1 MRVTCVRV
9 TGTSVAIFLHAGEQ
23 RHAVERLFRSG
34 KFAIKRRDVDDD
46 ALGIKPGE
54 KLHAIEYRGRIE
66 LVPVR
71 PTKTARGSL
80 KGIDTDVPRESDRV

>member
-1 MRVTCVRV
+1 MSTITVSSKYQIVIPSKIR
-9 TGTSVAIFLHAGEQ
+9 E
-23 RHAVERLFRSG
+23 
-34 KFAIKRRDVDDD
+34 

-71 PTKTARGSL
+71 PTKCARGSL
-80 KGIDTDVPRESDRV
+80 KGIDTEVPRESDRL

>member
-1 MRVTCVRV
+1 MSTITVSSKYQIVIPLKIR
-9 TGTSVAIFLHAGEQ
+9 Q
-23 RHAVERLFRSG
+23 
-34 KFAIKRRDVDDD
+34 

-71 PTKTARGSL
+71 STKSARGSL
-80 KGIDTDVPRESDRV
+80 KGIDTHVPRESDRV

>member
-1 MRVTCVRV
+1 MNTITVSSKYQIVIPVR
-9 TGTSVAIFLHAGEQ
+9 IRE
-23 RHAVERLFRSG
+23 
-34 KFAIKRRDVDDD
+34 

-71 PTKTARGSL
+71 SVKTSRGSL
-80 KGIDTDVPRESDRV
+80 KGIETDVPRDAEQI